1 MEIDDEKLDKS
12 TTDTI
17 INSSLQVEAESE
29 FDDFENNLRAL
40 ERLDRSSPDLWPEQ
54 IPGFNQ
60 FIPNTPGT
68 NASSPGLSGE
78 WMHEL
83 GKDDMELLVQLGT
96 LSLPNI
102 LSEMNEN

>member
-1 MEIDDEKLDKS
+1 MYSI
-12 TTDTI
+12 TRF
-17 INSSLQVEAESE
+17 NWQVEAESE

-68 NASSPGLSGE
+68 NASSPGRSYISSLFSGFWFYTYKLIKGGE
-78 WMHEL
+78 TYLFIKACCSPLHYCY
-83 GKDDMELLVQLGT
+83 KIQY
-96 LSLPNI
+96 
-102 LSEMNEN
+102 